1 MKKLYVTIKI
11 LGFLIVGSIAAS
23 CNDSF
28 MDRYPMAEVSPEN
41 SFKTARDLELYTN
54 GFYEN
59 LPEIKS
65 IIEKDLVTD
74 NVLYT
79 NIPVEQRSNDR
90 VVPSDVGSGGWSWG
104 TLRTINLFLIIIN
117 SVLIWWLVINMKE
130 LHVFSELGFILIK

>member
-11 LGFLIVGSIAAS
+11 LGFLIVGSIVAS

-79 NIPVEQRSNDR
+79 
-90 VVPSDVGSGGWSWG
+90 
-104 TLRTINLFLIIIN
+104 
-117 SVLIWWLVINMKE
+117 
-130 LHVFSELGFILIK
+130 